1 MWKLRVWMGIS
12 MSFFDE
18 ILTDVFTKFESEDLE
33 MED

>member
-12 MSFFDE
+12 MSLFDE